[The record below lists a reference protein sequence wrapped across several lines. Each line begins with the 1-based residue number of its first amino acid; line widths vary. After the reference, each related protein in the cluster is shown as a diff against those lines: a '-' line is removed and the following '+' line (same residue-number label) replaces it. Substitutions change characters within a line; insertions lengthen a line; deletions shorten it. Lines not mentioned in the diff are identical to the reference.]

1 VRSGSTSAKE
11 LVAQSLHRI
20 AEIDSS
26 GYTLNSVIALSPDA
40 GQTPTIDPQ
49 FPLAGLPVLI
59 KDNIEAIGLP
69 GSAGSLAFAN
79 YPVKKDSSIVS
90 RLRAAGAE
98 IIGATNLSEW
108 ANIRSTKSTSGWSGL
123 GGLTANPWVHERSA
137 GGSSSGSGAAISAG
151 LVSLAVGTETDGSI
165 ICPASLNG
173 CVGIKPSVG
182 SVPRDGVIPI
192 SASQDSPGSMART
205 VKDAVLLLEILM
217 GRSDLLSS
225 VEAERK
231 LKIGVVKSW
240 VTGDS
245 GTDLLFENATDLL
258 SKSGISLVDID
269 LLPPDDATG
278 TDEYEVMLHELK
290 DDLANY
296 LKHRGDQNF
305 ASLEDVI
312 RFNLENSE
320 KELSFFGQ
328 ELFER
333 AILLG
338 GRTNEYAAKRAR
350 NLAWATG
357 TLDKGFESVD
367 VLIGATYSPAWVS
380 ALGKGDDYA
389 HSSWITMAPAIVG
402 SPIGS
407 LPMGLTDGLPVGLG
421 IVTRKND
428 EATLVQAM
436 RLVEQ
441 VLGLG
446 ILEPTFLK

>member
-1 VRSGSTSAKE
+1 
-11 LVAQSLHRI
+11 
-20 AEIDSS
+20 
-26 GYTLNSVIALSPDA
+26 
-40 GQTPTIDPQ
+40 
-49 FPLAGLPVLI
+49 

-79 YPVKKDSSIVS
+79 YSVKKDSSIVS
-90 RLRAAGAE
+90 RLRSAGAE

-123 GGLTANPWVHERSA
+123 GGLTANPWLHERSA
-137 GGSSSGSGAAISAG
+137 GGSSSGSGAAIAAG

-165 ICPASLNG
+165 VCPASLNG
-173 CVGIKPSVG
+173 CVGIKPTVG

-205 VKDAVLLLEILM
+205 VKDAALFLEIMM
-217 GRSDLLSS
+217 GRDDLLS
-225 VEAERK
+225 ALQTKRD
-231 LKIGVVKSW
+231 LRIGIVKSW
-240 VTGDS
+240 ITGDS
-245 GTDLLFENATDLL
+245 GTDLLFENAADLL

-278 TDEYEVMLHELK
+278 NDEYEVMLHELV
-290 DDLANY
+290 DDLGDY
-296 LKHRGDQNF
+296 LKSRGGENL
-305 ASLEDVI
+305 ASLQDVI
-312 RFNLENSE
+312 NFNLKNSD

-338 GRTNEYAAKRAR
+338 GRTNEYAAKRTR
-350 NLAWATG
+350 NLAWATE
-357 TLDKGFESVD
+357 TLDEGFEDVD

-402 SPIGS
+402 SPIGCI
-407 LPMGLTDGLPVGLG
+407 PMGITEGLPVGLG

-436 RLVEQ
+436 GMIEQ

-446 ILEPTFLK
+446 VLEPTFRK